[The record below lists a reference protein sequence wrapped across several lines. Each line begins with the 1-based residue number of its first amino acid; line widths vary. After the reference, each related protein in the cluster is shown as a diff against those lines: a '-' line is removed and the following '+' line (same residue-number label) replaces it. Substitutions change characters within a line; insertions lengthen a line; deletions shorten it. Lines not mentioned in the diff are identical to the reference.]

1 LRNKKWLRRAAIAFI
16 AQTYLRLAEEQDTQ
30 DEIIQPPVTEQP
42 QAVAQQQ
49 HQTQPKDKDKKE

>member
-1 LRNKKWLRRAAIAFI
+1 MEYGLIAAVVLIV
-16 AQTYLRLAEEQDTQ
+16 
-30 DEIIQPPVTEQP
+30 QPPVTEQP